1 MYYFLIFVQNEL
13 LKVNYCYYVLIHHST
28 LTVVGSIKSTGGKT
42 LQLLSLVLRFQLWLL
57 EINKRSNGKAEEFC
71 AAWGAEAGWE
81 MVLRTGSPR
90 QHTWRLGVFRQAVVL
105 STSGLSRVYMPP
117 GRSDGKGVQGAW
129 SANEQQE
136 GKRKPRKYFGPSS
149 EKLQSCVLFFS
160 QDLFF
165 FNWKKIG

>member
-1 MYYFLIFVQNEL
+1 M
-13 LKVNYCYYVLIHHST
+13 
-28 LTVVGSIKSTGGKT
+28 
-42 LQLLSLVLRFQLWLL
+42 QLLSLVLRFQLWLL
-57 EINKRSNGKAEEFC
+57 EINKRSNGKAEEFSLS
-71 AAWGAEAGWE
+71 WGAEADRE

-90 QHTWRLGVFRQAVVL
+90 QHTWRLGVFSQAVVL

-129 SANEQQE
+129 YANEQHE

-149 EKLQSCVLFFS
+149 EKLVRVVFCFSLKSFFF
-160 QDLFF
+160 FF

>member
-1 MYYFLIFVQNEL
+1 MIV
-13 LKVNYCYYVLIHHST
+13 
-28 LTVVGSIKSTGGKT
+28 
-42 LQLLSLVLRFQLWLL
+42 R
-57 EINKRSNGKAEEFC
+57 NKRSNGKAEEFSP
-71 AAWGAEAGWE
+71 AWGAEAGRE

-136 GKRKPRKYFGPSS
+136 GKRKPRMYFGPSS

-165 FNWKKIG
+165 FKE